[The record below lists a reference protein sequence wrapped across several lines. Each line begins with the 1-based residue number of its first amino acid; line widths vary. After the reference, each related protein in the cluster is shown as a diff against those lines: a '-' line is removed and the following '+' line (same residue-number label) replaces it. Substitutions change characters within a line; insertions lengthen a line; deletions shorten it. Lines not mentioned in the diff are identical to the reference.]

1 MNKTKKVSVV
11 IAALNEEP
19 RIGNVLKIV
28 CGHPLVSEVIV
39 INDGSEDKTGEI
51 AKSFGATVLT
61 HPVRCGKTI
70 SIHEGIDKA
79 KEESIMLLDAD
90 LSGLRTEYIDMLA
103 APVLEGKVDF
113 TMSMRGNSLGI
124 YRFFGI
130 DFVSG
135 ERVIKKHLL
144 DDEFIWAKQKII
156 FSLEVRMNDSF
167 LRHGAKFV
175 VVPLDELKNSV
186 KATKWGFWNG
196 LREDIWMLWQISKA
210 LPAYK
215 VIWQFLK
222 MSRLNKK
229 YNKLFSK

>member
-1 MNKTKKVSVV
+1 MEKDKKLSVV

-51 AKSFGATVLT
+51 AKSFGAKVIT
-61 HPVRCGKTI
+61 HPERKGKTI
-70 SIHEGIDKA
+70 SIHEGIKQTT
-79 KEESIMLLDAD
+79 ENVIMLLDAD
-90 LSGLRTEYIDMLA
+90 LSGLKAEYIGELA
-103 APVLEGKVDF
+103 EPVLSDKVDF
-113 TMSMRGNSLGI
+113 TMSLRGNSLGI
-124 YRFFGI
+124 YRSFGI

-135 ERVIKKHLL
+135 ERAIKKHLL

-167 LRHGAKFV
+167 LRHKAKFV
-175 VVPLDELKNSV
+175 VVPLDELKNSI
-186 KATKWGFWNG
+186 KAKKWGFWNG
-196 LREDIWMLWQISKA
+196 LKEDIWMLYQISKA
-210 LPAYK
+210 LPFYK

-229 YNKLFSK
+229 YQKSL